1 MKVLIIMLL
10 SFAIG
15 YGAHYYQ
22 YGEKPPCVELLKFK
36 GAK

>member
-10 SFAIG
+10 SGALG

-22 YGEKPPCVELLKFK
+22 YGEPPPCVELLKFE